1 MLSLTFLGTSA
12 ARPTI
17 ERNVSSLALQRE
29 GETLLFDA
37 GEGTQRQMMK
47 YGTSFALNDIFFT
60 HFHADHF
67 LGVIGLVRTLGLQ
80 ARVEPLRLYGP
91 RGAKKIL
98 ETALQL
104 GVERAPFPVEV
115 VELKAGESLQR
126 DGYVLQAFATEHGPP
141 GSAIGYALRE
151 AERPGRFDPE
161 KARAAGVPEGPLWG
175 KLQRGETVTT
185 DDGRRVAAE
194 GIVGPK
200 RAGRLVVIT
209 GDTRPAASV
218 VDAATGAD
226 LLVHEATFGEE
237 EKDRAKETQHST
249 AKEAAQVALAARV
262 KRLVLC
268 HVSARY
274 SISADELVKEA
285 RAVFPEVAVA
295 RDGMVVEV
303 GFRE

>member
-17 ERNVSSLALQRE
+17 ERNVSGLSIHRE

-37 GEGTQRQMMK
+37 GEGTQRQMMR
-47 YGTSFALNDIFFT
+47 YGVSFALNDIFFT

-80 ARVEPLRLYGP
+80 GRTDPFRMYGP
-91 RGAKKIL
+91 KGARKVL
-98 ETALQL
+98 DTALLL
-104 GVERAPFPVEV
+104 GVERAPFPVEIQ
-115 VELKAGESLQR
+115 ELAPGDAVKR
-126 DGYVLQAFATEHGPP
+126 DGYAIEAFATEHG
-141 GSAIGYALRE
+141 GGAIGYALRE
-151 AERPGRFDPE
+151 ADRKGRFDPE
-161 KARAAGVPEGPLWG
+161 AARAAGVPEGPLWG
-175 KLQRGETVTT
+175 KLQSGESVLLPDGRTLTT
-185 DDGRRVAAE
+185 D

-200 RAGRLVVIT
+200 RPGRLVVIT
-209 GDTRPAASV
+209 GDTRPCASV
-218 VDAATGAD
+218 IDAATGAD
-226 LLVHEATFGEE
+226 VLVHEATFGEE

-249 AKEAAQVALAARV
+249 AKEAAQVALAARA
-262 KRLVLC
+262 KRLILC

-285 RAVFPEVAVA
+285 KEVFPEVAVA

-303 GFRE
+303 GFRD